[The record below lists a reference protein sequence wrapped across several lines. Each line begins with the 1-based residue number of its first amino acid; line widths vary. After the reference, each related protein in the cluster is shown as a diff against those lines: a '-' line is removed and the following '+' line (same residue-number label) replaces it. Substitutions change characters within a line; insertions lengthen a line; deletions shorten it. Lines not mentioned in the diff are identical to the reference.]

1 MNGYID
7 VRWVQCL
14 ATGALTV
21 HFQCHP
27 NLQDAD
33 PVEMKMDTIVKSHER
48 SHILDVQ
55 RVTGFVRLQFRV
67 PDG

>member
-1 MNGYID
+1 MLI
-7 VRWVQCL
+7 
-14 ATGALTV
+14 
-21 HFQCHP
+21 
-27 NLQDAD
+27 